1 MNACSNAPLS
11 IIRQD
16 PWLEPYSDC
25 IQRRWNKVDE
35 AAARLAADRDLSD
48 HSLSYDYYGLHR
60 TPTGWVFREWA
71 PNATAI
77 HLLGSCNEWSE
88 SDDFAMRRLN
98 DRGDWELHLNADV
111 LHHEDLYRLRIHWDG
126 GSGDRIPTHARRVV
140 QDASS
145 NIFNAQVWAP
155 SEPYQRRQP
164 PPPRPTPLLI
174 YEAHV
179 GMAQEWGR
187 VGTYIEF
194 REHILPRIKAA
205 GYNAVQ
211 LMAIMEHPYYG
222 SFGYHVSNFFAA
234 SSRFGTPDE
243 LAELVDAAHGM
254 GLLVIM
260 DIVHS
265 HAVKNTVEGL
275 GEFDGT
281 THQFFHAGGRGEHD
295 AWDSRCFDYGKL
307 DVQHFLLS
315 NCRFWMEQYGFD
327 GFRFDGVTSMLYLH
341 HGLGTAFTDYGTY
354 FDWAVDEDAWVY
366 MALANRLIHEINP
379 EAVTIAED
387 VSGMPGLAAP
397 FEAGGCGFDFRLAM
411 GVSDCWVRLLKEASD
426 ENWNMSAIWHE
437 LTNRRAEEKTIGYAE
452 SHDQALVGSKTLSFE
467 LMDASMYTHMGVNEA
482 NPQVDRGIALHKMI
496 RLITLATS
504 GEGYLNFMGNE
515 FGHPEWIDFPRK
527 GNDWSYHYA
536 RRQWSLR
543 DNPELKYHT
552 LGDFDAAM
560 VAAIREDHVVGEY
573 PPRLLHAHNDQKIL
587 VFERSGDLFI
597 FNFHPNESYPDYA
610 IEAPI
615 GLYTVALDSDEA
627 RFGGFDRRASNQVH
641 ETVPLIGGNHL
652 RHTLRLYL
660 PARTALVLRKT
671 GGPSEEQLVAMRNLL
686 SSAR

>member
-1 MNACSNAPLS
+1 MNECSNAPLS
-11 IIRQD
+11 LTKKD
-16 PWLEPYSDC
+16 PWLEPYSEC
-25 IQRRWNKVDE
+25 IQRRWNRVNE
-35 AAARLAADRDLSD
+35 AASRLAADRDLSD

-60 TPTGWVFREWA
+60 TPEGWVFREWA

-77 HLLGSCNEWSE
+77 FLLGRFNDWNESG
-88 SDDFAMRRLN
+88 DFSMQRLN
-98 DRGDWELHLNADV
+98 DRGDWELHLAADV
-111 LHHEDLYRLRIHWDG
+111 LNHEDLYRLRIHWDG
-126 GSGDRIPTHARRVV
+126 GNGDRIPTHARRVV
-140 QDASS
+140 QDSDT
-145 NIFNAQVWAP
+145 NIFNAQAWSPA
-155 SEPYQRRQP
+155 EPYQRQHP
-164 PPPRPTPLLI
+164 SPPRPPALLI

-179 GMAQEWGR
+179 GMALEWGR
-187 VGTYIEF
+187 VGTYAEF
-194 REHILPRIKAA
+194 REHILPRIKGA

-254 GLLVIM
+254 GLFVIM

-275 GEFDGT
+275 SEFDGT
-281 THQFFHAGGRGEHD
+281 PHQFFHAGGRGDHD

-341 HGLGTAFTDYGTY
+341 HGLGTAFTDYGKY
-354 FDWAVDEDAWVY
+354 FDWSVDEDAWVY

-397 FEAGGCGFDFRLAM
+397 FAAGGCGFDFRLAM
-411 GVSDCWVRLLKEASD
+411 GVSDCWVRMLKEVSD
-426 ENWNMSAIWHE
+426 EDWHMNSIWHE
-437 LTNRRAEEKTIGYAE
+437 LTNRRPEEKTIGYAE

-467 LMDASMYTHMGVNEA
+467 LMDASMYTHMGVDE
-482 NPQVDRGIALHKMI
+482 PHPEVDRGIALHKLI
-496 RLITLATS
+496 RLVTLATC

-515 FGHPEWIDFPRK
+515 FGHPEWIDFPRE
-527 GNDWSYHYA
+527 GNGWSYHYA

-543 DNPELKYHT
+543 DNPELKYHY
-552 LGDFDAAM
+552 LGDFDVAM
-560 VAAIREDHVVGEY
+560 VGVIREDHVVGECA
-573 PPRLLHAHNDQKIL
+573 PRLLYTNNDQKIL
-587 VFERSGDLFI
+587 AFERNGDIFV
-597 FNFHPNESYPDYA
+597 FNFHPSESYPDYG
-610 IEAPI
+610 IEVSP
-615 GLYTVALDSDEA
+615 GQYTTVLDSDESC
-627 RFGGFDRRASNQVH
+627 FGGFDRRPAGHVY
-641 ETVPLIGGNHL
+641 ETVPVIDGNLL
-652 RHTLRLYL
+652 RHMLHLYL
-660 PARTALVLRKT
+660 PARTAIMLKHA
-671 GGPSEEQLVAMRNLL
+671 GGPSENQLAAVRELL
-686 SSAR
+686 SPAR

>member
-1 MNACSNAPLS
+1 ML
-11 IIRQD
+11 IISRD
-16 PWLEPYSDC
+16 SWLEPYSEF
-25 IQRRWNKVDE
+25 IQHRWNRANE

-60 TPTGWVFREWA
+60 IADGWVFREWA

-77 HLLGSCNEWSE
+77 YLLGAFNGWNESG
-88 SDDFAMRRLN
+88 DFAMHRLN
-98 DRGDWELHLNADV
+98 DRGDWELHLASDV
-111 LHHEDLYRLRIHWDG
+111 LKHEAIYRLRIHWDG

-140 QDASS
+140 QDASTNS
-145 NIFNAQVWAP
+145 FNAQVWAP
-155 SEPYQRRQP
+155 SAPYQRRHP
-164 PPPRPTPLLI
+164 SPSRPTPLLI

-179 GMAQEWGR
+179 GMALEWGR
-187 VGTYIEF
+187 VGTYAEF
-194 REHILPRIKAA
+194 REHILPRIREA

-243 LAELVDAAHGM
+243 LAELVDAAHEM
-254 GLLVIM
+254 SLFVIM

-275 GEFDGT
+275 SEFDGT
-281 THQFFHAGGRGEHD
+281 SYQFFHAGGRGDHE

-341 HGLGTAFTDYGTY
+341 HGLGTAFTDYGKY
-354 FDWAVDEDAWVY
+354 FDGSVDEDAWVY
-366 MALANRLIHEINP
+366 MVLANRLIHEINP

-397 FEAGGCGFDFRLAM
+397 FAEGGCGFDFRLAM
-411 GVSDCWVRLLKEASD
+411 GVSDCWVRLLKEVHD
-426 ENWNMSAIWHE
+426 EDWSMNRIWHE

-467 LMDASMYTHMGVNEA
+467 LMDASMYTHMGVDEH
-482 NPQVDRGIALHKMI
+482 NPKVDRGIALHKMI
-496 RLITLATS
+496 RLITLATC

-515 FGHPEWIDFPRK
+515 FGHPEWIDFPRQ

-543 DNPELKYHT
+543 DNPALKYHG

-560 VAAIREDHVVGEY
+560 VSVIREDRVVGAC
-573 PPRLLHAHNDQKIL
+573 PPRLLYTHDEQKIL
-587 VFERSGDLFI
+587 LFERNGDFFV
-597 FNFHPNESYPDYA
+597 FNFHPSESYPDYG
-610 IEAPI
+610 IEVPPGQYA
-615 GLYTVALDSDEA
+615 TALDSDSP
-627 RFGGFDRRASNQVH
+627 RFGGFDRRPSDPIY
-641 ETVPLIGGNHL
+641 ETIPLIDGDLL

-660 PARTALVLRKT
+660 PARTALVLRHT
-671 GGPSEEQLVAMRNLL
+671 AGPSEKQLVAMGDLL
-686 SSAR
+686 AGLTESK